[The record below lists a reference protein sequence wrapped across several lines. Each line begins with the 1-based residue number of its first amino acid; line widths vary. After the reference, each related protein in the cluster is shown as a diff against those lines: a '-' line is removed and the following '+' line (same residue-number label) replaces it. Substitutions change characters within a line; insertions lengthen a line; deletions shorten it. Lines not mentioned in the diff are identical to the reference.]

1 MNNTD
6 DQATITLSISD
17 EDGEKN
23 KHTFEVEAITPAND
37 DDEFWALLDDSG
49 MPRLILTREEF
60 REMYETVPLQNHK
73 E

>member
-1 MNNTD
+1 MSNTD

-17 EDGEKN
+17 EDGQKN
-23 KHTFEVEAITPAND
+23 KHTFEIETITPAND

-60 REMYETVPLQNHK
+60 EEMYGTVSLQNHK